1 MIGQI
6 LRILRYHFMPAS
18 EERKKLDRHE
28 MILLELQT
36 QNRQILRKQE
46 LIIEQL
52 NGATST
58 KRHQSSQLMPFAYA
72 HKQNELEVLLEE
84 LEKYRRKDVPSTP
97 DEYVFDFTIVSKEK
111 IYAVFREIGT
121 CLAIKQR
128 ALVDYI
134 IECTNLSDNYN
145 TVRNHLR

>member
-72 HKQNELEVLLEE
+72 QYYWKNLKNTEE
-84 LEKYRRKDVPSTP
+84 KMYRQHLMNMCLISPLSAKKR
-97 DEYVFDFTIVSKEK
+97 FTL
-111 IYAVFREIGT
+111 YF
-121 CLAIKQR
+121 
-128 ALVDYI
+128 
-134 IECTNLSDNYN
+134 
-145 TVRNHLR
+145 VR